1 MPEDRKPEYG
11 KNPKNH
17 TSPLFKRLTKLFSGP
32 IVNFRAQK
40 PTRERKFQL
49 DKYASKFN
57 SLGGLAYKKNV
68 YNPFDSLR
76 SGNMAIQSR
85 AERYTDFEQMEFYP
99 ELASALDIYADEMTT
114 FTEVSKLLKIDCK
127 NEEIKNI
134 LDTLYYKTLN
144 IESNLFNWARTMC
157 KYGDFFLYL
166 ETDETLGVK
175 SAIGLPS
182 QEIERLEGEDST
194 NPNYI
199 QFQWNAGGL
208 TFENWQIAHFRVL
221 GNDKYTPYGTSVL
234 DAARRIW
241 RQLILVEDAMMASR
255 VIRAPDR
262 KVFEI
267 DVSGIPPED
276 VEQYM
281 QRVITQMK
289 RHQVVDDTSGQVDL
303 RYNPM
308 SVEEDY
314 YLPVRAGSV
323 SKITPLTGQKG
334 FDAIDDI
341 KYLKDKLF
349 GAIKIPR
356 SYFAQSDSA
365 GEDKSTLAQKDIRF
379 ARTVQRLQRAMLSEM
394 EKIGMVHLY
403 TLGFRGDDIISFKL
417 SLNNPSRIAMAQELE
432 GLNQKLTIAQ
442 AATSQ
447 NFFSRQWIS
456 KNIFG
461 FSEED
466 LQKIERQRFYDKRV
480 DAALEAAAQDVPTA
494 GDMSGLGGGPIGT
507 TSEPTGT
514 AEEALPAAPGG
525 LGGAMTP
532 PTPEGAAGATGATP
546 AGGAEAATPTPAP
559 GEEGGS
565 ALLAAPPPEA
575 PAKRDYN
582 AVKRNKDRIEKI
594 EYADGSYLTPRS
606 KGKRYKAEETDDRRA
621 QGPLTRHIQSLIG
634 KNEYGTNS
642 TRNTFGMP
650 FVSSDRLAKGIA
662 ESKDT
667 NYNTKAEQEINKLD
681 QDLQDIMEE

>member
-1 MPEDRKPEYG
+1 MADK
-11 KNPKNH
+11 KNNPQNH
-17 TSPLFKRLTKLFSGP
+17 VSPLFKRLTKLFSGP
-32 IVNFRAQK
+32 IINFRAQK

-49 DKYASKFN
+49 DKYASRFN
-57 SLGGLAYKKNV
+57 SLQGLSYKKNV

-85 AERYTDFEQMEFYP
+85 SERYVDFEQMEFYP

-114 FTEVSKLLKIDCK
+114 FTEVSKLLKIDCH

-134 LDTLYYKTLN
+134 LDTLFYKTLN

-166 ETDETLGVK
+166 DTDEVLGVK
-175 SAIGLPS
+175 GVIGLPS
-182 QEIERLEGEDST
+182 QEIERLEGEDKS

-208 TFENWQIAHFRVL
+208 TFESWQIAHFRVL

-234 DAARRIW
+234 DPARRIW
-241 RQLILVEDAMMASR
+241 RQLILVEDAMMAAR

-289 RHQVVDDTSGQVDL
+289 RHQVVNDDTGQVDL
-303 RYNPM
+303 RYNPL

-314 YLPVRAGSV
+314 YLPVRAGQA
-323 SKITPLTGQKG
+323 SKITPLSGQKG
-334 FDAIDDI
+334 IDAIDDI

-349 GAIKIPR
+349 AAIKIPKAYL
-356 SYFAQSDSA
+356 SQSDSEK
-365 GEDKSTLAQKDIRF
+365 EDKSTLSQKDIRF
-379 ARTVQRLQRAMLSEM
+379 ARTVQRLQRSMISEL
-394 EKIGMVHLY
+394 EKIGIVHLF

-417 SLNNPSRIAMAQELE
+417 SLNNPSRIAQMQEIESLKAKLE
-432 GLNQKLTIAQ
+432 VASS
-442 AATSQ
+442 AAGTP
-447 NFFSRQWIS
+447 FFSRQWIY
-456 KNIFG
+456 KNIFAM
-461 FSEED
+461 SEED
-466 LQKIERQRFYDKRV
+466 HQRIERQRFYDKKV
-480 DAALEAAAQDVPTA
+480 DSALEASAQDTPTA
-494 GDMSGLGGGPIGT
+494 GDMSGLGGAPT
-507 TSEPTGT
+507 PSTPTGG
-514 AEEALPAAPGG
+514 AEAGLTPEAPGG
-525 LGGAMTP
+525 LGAGLTP
-532 PTPEGAAGATGATP
+532 PAPEGEAGATP
-546 AGGAEAATPTPAP
+546 AEAPAAEAPPAP

-575 PAKRDYN
+575 PAPTAPAKRDYN
-582 AVKRNKDRIEKI
+582 SVRRNDKDRVEKI
-594 EYADGSYLTPRS
+594 EYADGSYLTIGS
-606 KGKRYKAEETDDRRA
+606 NGKRYKAKEVDNRKSI
-621 QGPLTRHIQSLIG
+621 GPRTRSLSSLAG
-634 KNEYGTNS
+634 TYGNNSVRNLFGFGYVTN
-642 TRNTFGMP
+642 
-650 FVSSDRLAKGIA
+650 DRLGKGIA

-667 NYNTKAEQEINKLD
+667 NYNDSAEQELNKLD
-681 QDLQDIMEE
+681 QDIKDIMEE

>member
-1 MPEDRKPEYG
+1 MANRSDQRN
-11 KNPKNH
+11 NPKNNA
-17 TSPLFKRLTKLFSGP
+17 SPLFKRLTKLFSGP

-40 PTRERKFQL
+40 PTRERKYQL
-49 DKYASKFN
+49 DKFASRFN
-57 SLGGLAYKKNV
+57 SLQGLSYKKNV

-85 AERYTDFEQMEFYP
+85 AERYVDFEQMEFYP
-99 ELASALDIYADEMTT
+99 ELASALDVYADEMTT
-114 FTEVSKLLKIDCK
+114 FTEVSKLLKIDCH

-134 LDTLYYKTLN
+134 LDTLFYKTLN

-166 ETDETLGVK
+166 DTDEVLGVK

-182 QEIERLEGEDST
+182 QEIERLEGEDQT

-208 TFENWQIAHFRVL
+208 TFENWQIAHFRIL

-234 DAARRIW
+234 DPARRIW

-267 DVSGIPPED
+267 DVSGVPPED

-289 RHQVVDDTSGQVDL
+289 RHQVVDDTTGQVDL
-303 RYNPM
+303 RYNPL

-323 SKITPLTGQKG
+323 SKITPLAGQKG
-334 FDAIDDI
+334 IDSIDDI

-349 GAIKIPR
+349 AAIKIPKAYL
-356 SYFAQSDSA
+356 SQSDSDK
-365 GEDKSTLAQKDIRF
+365 EDKSTLAQKDVRF
-379 ARTVQRLQRAMLSEM
+379 ARTVQRLQRAMLSEI

-403 TLGFRGDDIISFKL
+403 TLGFRGDDLISFKL
-417 SLNNPSRIAMAQELE
+417 LLNNPSRIATAQELE
-432 GLNQKLTIAQ
+432 GFNQKLTVAQ
-442 AATSQ
+442 AAIGA
-447 NFFSRQWIS
+447 NFFSRQYIS

-461 FSEED
+461 LSDED
-466 LQKIERQRFYDKRV
+466 FEKIERQRFYDKRI
-480 DAALEAAAQDVPTA
+480 DAALEASAQDTPTA
-494 GDMSGLGGGPIGT
+494 GDMSGLGGPSIAG
-507 TSEPTGT
+507 EPTAGIEGGM
-514 AEEALPAAPGG
+514 APAPGA
-525 LGGAMTP
+525 LGTEMVPGAE
-532 PTPEGAAGATGATP
+532 EGAAP
-546 AGGAEAATPTPAP
+546 AAAAAPAEAPEEAPT
-559 GEEGGS
+559 
-565 ALLAAPPPEA
+565 LLAAPPPEA

-582 AVKRNKDRIEKI
+582 AVRRNKEDQVERI
-594 EYADGSYLTPRS
+594 EYADGSYLTAGS
-606 KGKRYKAEETDDRRA
+606 KGKRYKAEEIDDRRA
-621 QGPLTRHIQSLIG
+621 KGPLTRHIQSLIG
-634 KNEYGTNS
+634 KNQYGSNS
-642 TRNTFGMP
+642 TRNTFGLGY
-650 FVSSDRLAKGIA
+650 VTSDRLAKGIA

-667 NYNTKAEQEINKLD
+667 NYNTTAEDQLNKLD
-681 QDLQDIMEE
+681 RDLETIMEE

>member
-1 MPEDRKPEYG
+1 MANKADQRN
-11 KNPKNH
+11 NPKNH

-49 DKYASKFN
+49 DKYASRFN
-57 SLGGLAYKKNV
+57 SLQGLSYKKNV

-85 AERYTDFEQMEFYP
+85 AERYVDFEQMEFYP
-99 ELASALDIYADEMTT
+99 ELASALDVYADEMTT
-114 FTEVSKLLKIDCK
+114 FTEVSKLLRIDCQ

-134 LDTLYYKTLN
+134 LDTLFYKTLN

-166 ETDETLGVK
+166 DTDEVLGVK

-182 QEIERLEGEDST
+182 QEIERLEGQDQT
-194 NPNYI
+194 NPNYL

-221 GNDKYTPYGTSVL
+221 GNDKYTPYGTSIL
-234 DAARRIW
+234 DPARRIW

-323 SKITPLTGQKG
+323 SKITPLAGQKG
-334 FDAIDDI
+334 IDSIEDI

-349 GAIKIPR
+349 AAIKIPK
-356 SYFAQSDSA
+356 SYLSQSDQG
-365 GEDKSTLAQKDIRF
+365 GEDKSTLAQKDVRF

-394 EKIGMVHLY
+394 EKIGIVHLY
-403 TLGFRGDDIISFKL
+403 TLGFRGDDLISFKL
-417 SLNNPSRIAMAQELE
+417 SLNNPSRIAMMQELE
-432 GLNQKLTIAQ
+432 GLSQKLDVASK
-442 AATSQ
+442 ALSA
-447 NFFSRQWIS
+447 NFFSRQYVS
-456 KNIFG
+456 EKIFG
-461 FSEED
+461 ISDED
-466 LQKIERQRFYDKRV
+466 FEKIERQRFYDKRV
-480 DAALEAAAQDVPTA
+480 DAAIEASAQDMPSA
-494 GDMSGLGGGPIGT
+494 GDMSGMGGPSLS
-507 TSEPTGT
+507 SEPTGGI
-514 AEEALPAAPGG
+514 EGG
-525 LGGAMTP
+525 LGGGAGTLGAALTP
-532 PTPEGAAGATGATP
+532 PTPEGGEAP
-546 AGGAEAATPTPAP
+546 AEAPAAPEAPPAP

-565 ALLAAPPPEA
+565 PLLAAPPAEA
-575 PAKRDYN
+575 PAKRDSI
-582 AVKRNKDRIEKI
+582 VTRDKKDKPTKI
-594 EYADGSYLTPRS
+594 EYADGSYLTLGS
-606 KGKRYKAEETDDRRA
+606 NGKKYKPVDDDKREDR
-621 QGPLTRHIQSLIG
+621 GPFTRHIQSLWG
-634 KNEYGTNS
+634 NNSYGRNS
-642 TRNTFGMP
+642 KRKTFG
-650 FVSSDRLAKGIA
+650 FGYVTSDRLAKGIA
-662 ESKDT
+662 ESIDT
-667 NYNTKAEQEINKLD
+667 NYNKSAEEELDKLD
-681 QDLQDIMEE
+681 RDFKTIMEE

>member
-1 MPEDRKPEYG
+1 MADQ
-11 KNPKNH
+11 KNNPQNNA
-17 TSPLFKRLTKLFSGP
+17 SPLFKRLTKLFSGP

-40 PTRERKFQL
+40 PSRERKFQL
-49 DKYASKFN
+49 DKYASRFN
-57 SLGGLAYKKNV
+57 SLQGLSYKKNV

-85 AERYTDFEQMEFYP
+85 AERYVDFEQMEFYP

-114 FTEVSKLLKIDCK
+114 FTEVSKLLKIDCH

-134 LDTLYYKTLN
+134 LDTLFYKTLN

-166 ETDETLGVK
+166 DTDEVLGVK
-175 SAIGLPS
+175 GVIGLPS
-182 QEIERLEGEDST
+182 QEIERLEGEDKS

-234 DAARRIW
+234 DPARRIW

-267 DVSGIPPED
+267 DVSGVPPED

-289 RHQVVDDTSGQVDL
+289 RHQVVDDTTGQVDL

-314 YLPVRAGSV
+314 YLPVRQGSQ
-323 SKITPLTGQKG
+323 SKITPLAGQKG
-334 FDAIDDI
+334 IDSIDDI

-349 GAIKIPR
+349 AAIKIPKAYL
-356 SYFAQSDSA
+356 SQSDSEK
-365 GEDKSTLAQKDIRF
+365 EDKSTLSQKDIRF
-379 ARTVQRLQRAMLSEM
+379 ARTIQRLQRTVLTEL
-394 EKIGMVHLY
+394 EKVGMVHLY

-417 SLNNPSRIAMAQELE
+417 SLNNPSRIAQMQELE
-432 GLNQKLTIAQ
+432 GLKTKVEIASN
-442 AATSQ
+442 AAGTP
-447 NFFSRQWIS
+447 FFSRQWIY
-456 KNIFG
+456 KNIFAM
-461 FSEED
+461 SEED
-466 LQKIERQRFYDKRV
+466 HQRIERQRFYDKRI
-480 DAALEAAAQDVPTA
+480 DAALEASAQDTPTA
-494 GDMSGLGGGPIGT
+494 GDMSGLGGAPT
-507 TSEPTGT
+507 ESSPTGG
-514 AEEALPAAPGG
+514 AEAGLTPEAPGG
-525 LGGAMTP
+525 LGAGLAP
-532 PTPEGAAGATGATP
+532 PTPEGEAGAAP
-546 AGGAEAATPTPAP
+546 AGGEAAGGEKPPPAP

-565 ALLAAPPPEA
+565 ALLAAPPAAA
-575 PAKRDYN
+575 PAKRDS
-582 AVKRNKDRIEKI
+582 VVHRGKDDRIERI
-594 EYADGSYLTPRS
+594 EYADGSYLTIGSNGKKYRREEVDGRKSSGPR
-606 KGKRYKAEETDDRRA
+606 
-621 QGPLTRHIQSLIG
+621 TRHFSSTAG
-634 KNEYGTNS
+634 TYGNNSVRNLFGFGYVTN
-642 TRNTFGMP
+642 
-650 FVSSDRLAKGIA
+650 DRLAKGIA

-667 NYNTKAEQEINKLD
+667 NYNDSAEQELNKLD
-681 QDLQDIMEE
+681 QDIKDIMEE

>member
-1 MPEDRKPEYG
+1 MANKADQRN
-11 KNPKNH
+11 NPKNH

-57 SLGGLAYKKNV
+57 SLQGLSYKKNV

-85 AERYTDFEQMEFYP
+85 AERYVDFEQMEFYP
-99 ELASALDIYADEMTT
+99 ELASALDVYADEMTT
-114 FTEVSKLLKIDCK
+114 FTEVTKLLRIDCQ

-134 LDTLYYKTLN
+134 LDTLFYKTLN

-166 ETDETLGVK
+166 DTDEVLGVK

-182 QEIERLEGEDST
+182 QEIERLEGQDQT
-194 NPNYI
+194 NPNYL

-234 DAARRIW
+234 DPARRIW
-241 RQLILVEDAMMASR
+241 RQLILVEDAMMAAR

-323 SKITPLTGQKG
+323 SKITPLAGQKG
-334 FDAIDDI
+334 IDSIDDI
-341 KYLKDKLF
+341 KYLKNKLF
-349 GAIKIPR
+349 AAIKIPGAYL
-356 SYFAQSDSA
+356 SQSESEK
-365 GEDKSTLAQKDIRF
+365 EDKSTLAQKDIRF

-394 EKIGMVHLY
+394 EKIGIVHLY
-403 TLGFRGDDIISFKL
+403 TLGFRGDDLISFKL
-417 SLNNPSRIAMAQELE
+417 SLNNPSRIAMMQELE
-432 GLNQKLTIAQ
+432 GLNQKLDV
-442 AATSQ
+442 ATKALGA
-447 NFFSRQWIS
+447 NFFSRQYVS

-461 FSEED
+461 MSDED
-466 LQKIERQRFYDKRV
+466 FEKIERQRFYDKRV
-480 DAALEAAAQDVPTA
+480 DAAIEASAQDMPSA
-494 GDMSGLGGGPIGT
+494 GDMSGMGGPSLSSEPSGGIEGGLGGGPG
-507 TSEPTGT
+507 SLSS
-514 AEEALPAAPGG
+514 AL
-525 LGGAMTP
+525 TP
-532 PTPEGAAGATGATP
+532 PAPEG
-546 AGGAEAATPTPAP
+546 GGAEETPSEGGGEKTPAP

-565 ALLAAPPPEA
+565 SLLAAPPSEA
-575 PAKRDYN
+575 PAKRDSIV
-582 AVKRNKDRIEKI
+582 ARDKKDRPVKI
-594 EYADGSYLTPRS
+594 EYADGAYITLGS
-606 KGKRYKAEETDDRRA
+606 KGKKYKPVDTDKREDR
-621 QGPLTRHIQSLIG
+621 GPFTRHVKSLWGSQAYG
-634 KNEYGTNS
+634 KNS
-642 TRNTFGMP
+642 KRNVFG
-650 FVSSDRLAKGIA
+650 FGYVTSDRLAKGIA
-662 ESKDT
+662 ESIDT
-667 NYNTKAEQEINKLD
+667 NYNKSAEDQLNKLD
-681 QDLQDIMEE
+681 RDLEATMEE

>member
-1 MPEDRKPEYG
+1 MANKADQRN
-11 KNPKNH
+11 NPKNNA
-17 TSPLFKRLTKLFSGP
+17 SPLFKRLTKLFSGP

-49 DKYASKFN
+49 DKYASRFN
-57 SLGGLAYKKNV
+57 SLQGLSYKKNV

-85 AERYTDFEQMEFYP
+85 GERYVDFEQMEFYP

-114 FTEVSKLLKIDCK
+114 FTEVSKLLKIDCH

-134 LDTLYYKTLN
+134 LDTLFYKTLN

-166 ETDETLGVK
+166 DTDETLGVK

-182 QEIERLEGEDST
+182 QEVERLEGQDET

-234 DAARRIW
+234 DPARRIW
-241 RQLILVEDAMMASR
+241 RQLILVEDAMMAAR

-289 RHQVVDDTSGQVDL
+289 RHQVVDDTTGQVDL
-303 RYNPM
+303 RYNPL

-314 YLPVRAGSV
+314 YLPVRAGQA
-323 SKITPLTGQKG
+323 SKITPLSGQKG
-334 FDAIDDI
+334 IDSIDDI

-349 GAIKIPR
+349 AAIKIPR
-356 SYFAQSDSA
+356 AYLSQSD
-365 GEDKSTLAQKDIRF
+365 GDKEDKSTLAQKDVRF

-403 TLGFRGDDIISFKL
+403 TLGFRGDDLISFKL
-417 SLNNPSRIAMAQELE
+417 LLNNPSRIAMAQELE
-432 GLNQKLTIAQ
+432 GFNQKLTVAQ
-442 AATSQ
+442 AALSA
-447 NFFSRQWIS
+447 NFFSRQYIS

-461 FSEED
+461 LSDED
-466 LQKIERQRFYDKRV
+466 FEKIERQRFYDKRV
-480 DAALEAAAQDVPTA
+480 DASLEASAQDTPTA
-494 GDMSGLGGGPIGT
+494 GDMSGLGG
-507 TSEPTGT
+507 TSLPTEPTGGI
-514 AEEALPAAPGG
+514 EGGMPAAPGG
-525 LGGAMTP
+525 LGAEMAPEAPEGGAAAETP
-532 PTPEGAAGATGATP
+532 PKE
-546 AGGAEAATPTPAP
+546 EAPKE
-559 GEEGGS
+559 GEEAS
-565 ALLAAPPPEA
+565 PLLAAPPPEA

-582 AVKRNKDRIEKI
+582 AVKRSKEDKIERI
-594 EYADGSYLTPRS
+594 EYADGSYLTLGS
-606 KGKRYKAEETDDRRA
+606 KGKKYKPEETDNRRA
-621 QGPLTRHIQSLIG
+621 QGPLTRHIQSLMG
-634 KNEYGTNS
+634 KNQYGNNT
-642 TRNTFGMP
+642 TRNVFG
-650 FVSSDRLAKGIA
+650 FGYVTSDRLSKGIA

-667 NYNTKAEQEINKLD
+667 NYNTTAEDQLNKLD
-681 QDLQDIMEE
+681 RDLETIMEE

>member
-1 MPEDRKPEYG
+1 MANKADQRN
-11 KNPKNH
+11 NPKNH

-57 SLGGLAYKKNV
+57 SLGGLSYKKNV

-85 AERYTDFEQMEFYP
+85 AERYVDFEQMEFYP
-99 ELASALDIYADEMTT
+99 ELASALDVYADEMTT
-114 FTEVSKLLKIDCK
+114 FTEVTKLLKIDCQ

-134 LDTLYYKTLN
+134 LDTLFYKTLN

-166 ETDETLGVK
+166 DTDEVLGVK

-182 QEIERLEGEDST
+182 QEIERLEGQDQT
-194 NPNYI
+194 NPNYL

-234 DAARRIW
+234 DPARRIW
-241 RQLILVEDAMMASR
+241 RQLILVEDAMMAAR

-323 SKITPLTGQKG
+323 SKITPLAGQKG
-334 FDAIDDI
+334 IDSIDDI
-341 KYLKDKLF
+341 KYLKNKLF
-349 GAIKIPR
+349 AAIKIPGAYL
-356 SYFAQSDSA
+356 SQSESEK
-365 GEDKSTLAQKDIRF
+365 EDKSTLAQKDIRF
-379 ARTVQRLQRAMLSEM
+379 ARTIQRLQRAMLSEM
-394 EKIGMVHLY
+394 EKIGIVHLY
-403 TLGFRGDDIISFKL
+403 TLGFRGDDLISFKI
-417 SLNNPSRIAMAQELE
+417 SLNNPSRIAMMQELE
-432 GLNQKLTIAQ
+432 GLNQKLDVASK
-442 AATSQ
+442 ALGA
-447 NFFSRQWIS
+447 NFFSRQYVS

-461 FSEED
+461 MSDED
-466 LQKIERQRFYDKRV
+466 FEKIERQRFYDKRV
-480 DAALEAAAQDVPTA
+480 DAAIEASAQDMPSA
-494 GDMSGLGGGPIGT
+494 GDMSGMGGQSLSSEPTGGLEGGLGGGPGT
-507 TSEPTGT
+507 LGAAITPLAPEGGEAAPATPP
-514 AEEALPAAPGG
+514 AEEAPKA
-525 LGGAMTP
+525 
-532 PTPEGAAGATGATP
+532 
-546 AGGAEAATPTPAP
+546 

-565 ALLAAPPPEA
+565 PLLAAPPPEA
-575 PAKRDYN
+575 PAKRDSVVN
-582 AVKRNKDRIEKI
+582 RDKQDKPVKV
-594 EYADGSYLTPRS
+594 EYADGSYLTLGS
-606 KGKRYKAEETDDRRA
+606 KGKRHKAPPTDKREDR
-621 QGPLTRHIQSLIG
+621 GPFTRHIQSLWGSQAYG
-634 KNEYGTNS
+634 KNS
-642 TRNTFGMP
+642 KRNNFG
-650 FVSSDRLAKGIA
+650 FGYVTSDRLAKGIA
-662 ESKDT
+662 ESIDT
-667 NYNTKAEQEINKLD
+667 NYNKSAEDQLNKLD
-681 QDLQDIMEE
+681 RDLETIMEE

>member
-1 MPEDRKPEYG
+1 MADQKN
-11 KNPKNH
+11 NPKNNA
-17 TSPLFKRLTKLFSGP
+17 SPLFKRLTKLFSGP
-32 IVNFRAQK
+32 IINFRAQR
-40 PTRERKFQL
+40 PTRERKYQL
-49 DKYASKFN
+49 DKYASRFN
-57 SLGGLAYKKNV
+57 SLQGLSYKKNV

-85 AERYTDFEQMEFYP
+85 AERYVDFEQMEFYP

-114 FTEVSKLLKIDCK
+114 FTEVSKLLKIDCH

-134 LDTLYYKTLN
+134 LDTLFYKTLN

-166 ETDETLGVK
+166 DTDEILGVK

-182 QEIERLEGEDST
+182 QEIERLEGEDET
-194 NPNYI
+194 NPNYL

-221 GNDKYTPYGTSVL
+221 GNDKYSPYGTSVL
-234 DAARRIW
+234 DPARRIW

-281 QRVITQMK
+281 QRVITQLK
-289 RHQVVDDTSGQVDL
+289 RHQVVDDTTGQVDL

-314 YLPVRAGSV
+314 YLPVRAGSQ
-323 SKITPLTGQKG
+323 SKITPLAGQKG
-334 FDAIDDI
+334 IDSIEDI

-349 GAIKIPR
+349 AAIKIPKAYL
-356 SYFAQSDSA
+356 SQTDQG

-379 ARTVQRLQRAMLSEM
+379 ARTIQRLQRAMLSEM
-394 EKIGMVHLY
+394 EKIGMIHLY
-403 TLGFRGDDIISFKL
+403 TLGFRGDDLISFKL
-417 SLNNPSRIAMAQELE
+417 SLNNPSRIALAQELE
-432 GLNQKLTIAQ
+432 GFNQKLDVASK
-442 AATSQ
+442 ALGA
-447 NFFSRQWIS
+447 NFFSRQYVS
-456 KNIFG
+456 KNVFG
-461 FSEED
+461 LSDED
-466 LQKIERQRFYDKRV
+466 FEKIERQRFYDKRV
-480 DAALEAAAQDVPTA
+480 DASLEASAQDTPSA
-494 GDMSGLGGGPIGT
+494 GDMSGLGGPIAP
-507 TSEPTGT
+507 SAPTGG
-514 AEEALPAAPGG
+514 AEAGLPTETPGG
-525 LGGAMTP
+525 LGGALTP
-532 PTPEGAAGATGATP
+532 PPPEGAEAGATPPEGGAT
-546 AGGAEAATPTPAP
+546 EAPEAPPAP

-565 ALLAAPPPEA
+565 PLLAAPPPEA

-582 AVKRNKDRIEKI
+582 AVKRDAKDRIEKI
-594 EYADGSYLTPRS
+594 EYADGSYLTAGS
-606 KGKRYKAEETDDRRA
+606 KGKKHKPKETDDRKSR
-621 QGPLTRHIQSLIG
+621 GPLTRHIQSLIG
-634 KNEYGTNS
+634 KNQYGKNS
-642 TRNTFGMP
+642 TRNAFG
-650 FVSSDRLAKGIA
+650 FGYVTSDRLAKGIA

-667 NYNTKAEQEINKLD
+667 NYNKSAEDQLDKLD
-681 QDLQDIMEE
+681 RDLKTIMEE